1 MEIDRKRITQYLYEI
16 QANTEDLNSILNEF
30 TDEKLIENKRLLK
43 SIKFSLVEIAEA
55 ISLIIQHILAK
66 KYLTP
71 VKGYIDT
78 INKAYG
84 KGIIDQDI
92 YNSLK
97 PSFDFRNTLIHRYWD
112 IKEEV
117 LIRNLRENL
126 QKFYEFTEEIRKK
139 FLQ

>member
-43 SIKFSLVEIAEA
+43 SIKFSLVEIAET

-78 INKAYG
+78 INKAYE

-97 PSFDFRNTLIHRYWD
+97 PFFDFRNTLIHRYWD

-126 QKFYEFTEEIRKK
+126 QKFYEFTEAIRKK

>member
-1 MEIDRKRITQYLYEI
+1 MEIDRKRITQSLYEI

-43 SIKFSLVEIAEA
+43 SIKFSLMEIAEA

-71 VKGYIDT
+71 VKIDT
-78 INKAYG
+78 INKAYE

-92 YNSLK
+92 CNSLK

-139 FLQ
+139 FLP